1 MSCYNKYIFFLASS
15 PLLKKDIYICNYT
28 IHLRSNIALPLFL
41 YISLENVDIFMF
53 HPNNNHY
60 NFILEDTAV
69 ERQHDRLTQGALN
82 FHKHP
87 RELIICMLYFN
98 LRVLV
103 TLGGLWVNTKGP
115 LYL

>member
-1 MSCYNKYIFFLASS
+1 
-15 PLLKKDIYICNYT
+15 
-28 IHLRSNIALPLFL
+28 
-41 YISLENVDIFMF
+41 MF

-87 RELIICMLYFN
+87 RELIIYAVFQPTSSCDIGGFVGEYKGAFVPVVFFLCM
-98 LRVLV
+98 
-103 TLGGLWVNTKGP
+103 GLCLEFVFVV
-115 LYL
+115 

>member
-1 MSCYNKYIFFLASS
+1 MSSYNKYIFFLASS
-15 PLLKKDIYICNYT
+15 PLLKKDIYNYT

-60 NFILEDTAV
+60 NFIQEGTAV
-69 ERQHDRLTQGALN
+69 DRLTQGALN

-87 RELIICMLYFN
+87 RELIIYMLYFN